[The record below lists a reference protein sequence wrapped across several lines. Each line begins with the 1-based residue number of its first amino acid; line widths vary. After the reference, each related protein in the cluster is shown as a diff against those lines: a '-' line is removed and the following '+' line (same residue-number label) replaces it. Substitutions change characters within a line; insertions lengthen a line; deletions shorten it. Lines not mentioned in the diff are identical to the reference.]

1 MKKLFVFG
9 DVHSFYDEFMEAL
22 DKAGFDINNPDHI
35 IVSLGD
41 LCDRGPKSR
50 EVLSFVNSIPDD
62 RKLLTIGN
70 HEILM
75 ELMIKRGYPNGVD
88 TYNGVVNTAIDI
100 TEKDEGIEDL
110 KHNRFW
116 NEYKKNRHWYHE
128 IGDYIFIHGWI
139 PCFPKSSDYDY
150 TEYQY
155 MPDWRRSRIEDLY
168 EATYLNGM
176 EMWSNGIRE
185 TGKTIFCGHWHTPWI
200 TLREEAESVYF
211 INMPRVTDCDE
222 DDGETWYDTGLGVQV
237 TVTGSEVILEGV
249 NFYTCELDEERAVV
263 PII

>member
-185 TGKTIFCGHWHTPWI
+185 TGKTIFCGHWHTSWGHYH
-200 TLREEAESVYF
+200 LHHKGAESPEKRKAILDPFIDEGIVALDASTPNSHKVNVYVLEMPEGF
-211 INMPRVTDCDE
+211 I
-222 DDGETWYDTGLGVQV
+222 
-237 TVTGSEVILEGV
+237 
-249 NFYTCELDEERAVV
+249 
-263 PII
+263 